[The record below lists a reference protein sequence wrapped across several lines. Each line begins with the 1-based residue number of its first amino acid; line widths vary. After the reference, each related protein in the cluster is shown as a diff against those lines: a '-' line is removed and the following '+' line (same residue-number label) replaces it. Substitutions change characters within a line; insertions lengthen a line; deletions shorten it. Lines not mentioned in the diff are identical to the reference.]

1 MVLWIYSRFCSS
13 ENTVQYRI
21 SERLAP
27 VFYAAEGQSN
37 NKKMMRRTH
46 LLGKGRAL
54 VNLAGILLALP
65 LKIVRSVP
73 MSLPS
78 QVYVVSLWL

>member
-1 MVLWIYSRFCSS
+1 
-13 ENTVQYRI
+13 
-21 SERLAP
+21 
-27 VFYAAEGQSN
+27 
-37 NKKMMRRTH
+37 MRRTH

-78 QVYVVSLWL
+78 QVYVVSLRL